1 MHYLAE
7 LSAKIINYYVRRGH
21 AQIVRCGFK
30 NRELGGKWGAAKR
43 ELGLRGSRRMNC
55 LSSEAWRLVSII
67 NPPNA

>member
-30 NRELGGKWGAAKR
+30 NRELGGNGERRKGNWG
-43 ELGLRGSRRMNC
+43 LGDHGG
-55 LSSEAWRLVSII
+55 
-67 NPPNA
+67 